1 MTVLTVENVTE
12 VEENPVENVENSVYK
27 RYISAKRREYTG
39 IFPEVIHR
47 IHRWGVENFFR
58 IFGYMDFTPL
68 PVSPSNSG
76 KKQNVFSPE
85 KQEEKSPALTAD
97 NPAPAGSYFRYATK
111 KQRRHRSERPFRVSA
126 ASTVRT
132 AQKKRFFSESGT
144 HQNRKD
150 PISGYTGYRI
160 VRAAPATTVSAG

>member
-76 KKQNVFSPE
+76 KNETF
-85 KQEEKSPALTAD
+85 
-97 NPAPAGSYFRYATK
+97 FRRK
-111 KQRRHRSERPFRVSA
+111 
-126 ASTVRT
+126 
-132 AQKKRFFSESGT
+132 
-144 HQNRKD
+144 NRKKNR
-150 PISGYTGYRI
+150 PLSQRTIPRP
-160 VRAAPATTVSAG
+160 RAVIFGMQRKNSAGIGRNDPSG